1 MKKKAIII
9 TSIIIIFVA
18 IICVLGYVAVNSYS
32 DTHTW
37 ATLRIVET
45 VDTDTNDAFE
55 QRAEFLKNDTYSL
68 YATVITIEN
77 ITHDGTVTMSF
88 SPAVINSSTGEE
100 ISTVTLKYSEA
111 ISFKENENASGM
123 VQVVSFRY
131 Q

>member
-18 IICVLGYVAVNSYS
+18 ILCVLGYVAVNSYF

-37 ATLRIVET
+37 ATLRIAET
-45 VDTDTNDAFE
+45 VNTDTNDAFE
-55 QRAEFLKNDTYSL
+55 QRVEFLKNDTYSL
-68 YATVITIEN
+68 YATVITIEDV
-77 ITHDGTVTMSF
+77 THAGTVTMSF
-88 SPAVINSSTGEE
+88 SPAVINSSTGEV

-111 ISFKENENASGM
+111 VSFKENENASGM

>member
-1 MKKKAIII
+1 MKKSIVI
-9 TSIIIIFVA
+9 TSSIIIFVA

-37 ATLRIVET
+37 ATLRIAET
-45 VDTDTNDAFE
+45 VNTDTNDAFE

-68 YATVITIEN
+68 YATVITIEDV
-77 ITHDGTVTMSF
+77 THDGTVTMSF
-88 SPAVINSSTGEE
+88 SPAVIDSSTGEE

-123 VQVVSFRY
+123 VQAVSFRY